1 VKLIEVDQNL
11 GGCMKQR
18 SNDMNYKDPVCGMVV
33 SRLTAAA
40 DVEYRR
46 KTYYF
51 CAQVCRDAFLADPQG
66 YLRAHR
72 QHGMPPKKVSAG
84 EYDAKP

>member
-1 VKLIEVDQNL
+1 
-11 GGCMKQR
+11 MKQR
-18 SNDMNYKDPVCGMVV
+18 SDARSYKDPVCGMVV

-40 DVEYRR
+40 EAEWLG

-51 CAQVCRDAFLADPQG
+51 CAPECRDAFLADPQC

-72 QHGMPPKKVSAG
+72 QHGMPPRKQAG
-84 EYDAKP
+84 A